1 MSNSITDHKLEEEL
15 GFDELSIDKTNS
27 NSISIPLSANGWVT
41 KSTEN
46 SPEIITD
53 VGLGNWMTSESVT
66 SVYFHSSKS
75 GQIELS
81 LRCKVP
87 EGKSRLKLSIDKTRF
102 KVDVNGDDYQVIKVG
117 KFSIENPG
125 YVKVDMRGVNKTGG
139 FYADVSHLVLS
150 GDLVDTQ
157 IISFIQEENERE
169 VYWGRRGPFVHLF
182 YELPTGQDFKYFY
195 NEVKVPEGYDPI
207 GSYFAAI
214 GFDGG
219 YIGIQVEL
227 NFRLGFKKS

>member
-117 KFSIENPG
+117 KFSIENTG

-150 GDLVDTQ
+150 GDLIENQ
-157 IISFIQEENERE
+157 SISFIREEPNEDLGWSRN
-169 VYWGRRGPFVHLF
+169 GPSVHLA
-182 YELPTGQDFKYFY
+182 YQLQTDKQIEYYY
-195 NEVKVPEGYDPI
+195 NEVTVPEGYDPI
-207 GSYFAAI
+207 HSYFMAI
-214 GFDGG
+214 GFQFG
-219 YIGIQVEL
+219 YFGIQVL
-227 NFRLGFKKS
+227 FD